1 MASSSN
7 KKNIDTDKLI
17 QWVEGGVAEDY
28 INCHVYSEFKDIRFI
43 GHGAFGKVYKATW
56 KSSNTIVA
64 LKSFERNNLIMKE
77 IVNEIK
83 LLHKVN
89 LHANIIRFFGITK
102 RENNEDNIDPTSN
115 YLLILEYADSGTLG
129 NYLKDNFS
137 KLDWNVKLQFAIQI
151 ADAVSCIHQNNI
163 VHCDLHSDNILIHQN
178 TVKLADFG
186 LSRKL
191 AEVSTQN
198 HIYGKI
204 AYIDPQHFQEQTDK
218 NNNIG
223 YNYKPNKKSDVYS
236 VGVLLWEIS
245 SGQKPFKSYNKYF
258 YQQLNLMLEVLN
270 GKRESPITNTPI
282 DYINIYTKCW
292 ENNPNDRPDM
302 QQVLSSLKLINLN
315 IIDTKT
321 LLTNESSTI
330 ITIENNNNDN
340 ITNNQLNFNNE
351 ANEQISNTDLNNE
364 SIINELLSLHKN
376 TIQKGISK
384 EDFIKLIK
392 QHIIMKNKI

>member
-7 KKNIDTDKLI
+7 KKNIDTDKFI

-56 KSSNTIVA
+56 KNSNTIVA
-64 LKSFERNNLIMKE
+64 LKSFERNNLIIKE

-89 LHANIIRFFGITK
+89 LHVNIIRFFGITK

-178 TVKLADFG
+178 IVKLADFG

-204 AYIDPQHFQEQTDK
+204 AYIDPQHFQEQIDK
-218 NNNIG
+218 NNKVG
-223 YNYKPNKKSDVYS
+223 YHYKPNEKSDVYS

-245 SGQKPFKSYNKYF
+245 SGEKPFKSYNCF
-258 YQQLNLMLEVLN
+258 YHQPKLMLEISE
-270 GKRESPITNTPI
+270 GKRETPIPNTPN

-292 ENNPNDRPDM
+292 KNNPSDRPDM
-302 QQVLSSLKLINLN
+302 QQVLSNLKLVNLN
-315 IIDTKT
+315 IIETNT
-321 LLTNESSTI
+321 LLINENDTI
-330 ITIENNNNDN
+330 IAIENNKSLGNDN

-351 ANEQISNTDLNNE
+351 ANEQINNIDLNNE
-364 SIINELLSLHKN
+364 NIINELLSLYEN
-376 TIQKGISK
+376 TIQRGITK
-384 EDFIKLIK
+384 EKYLTIY
-392 QHIIMKNKI
+392 

>member
-7 KKNIDTDKLI
+7 KKSIDTDKLI

-64 LKSFERNNLIMKE
+64 LKSFERNNLIIKE

-89 LHANIIRFFGITK
+89 LHVNIIRFFGITK

-115 YLLILEYADSGTLG
+115 YLLILEYADS
-129 NYLKDNFS
+129 
-137 KLDWNVKLQFAIQI
+137 
-151 ADAVSCIHQNNI
+151 VSCIHQNNI
-163 VHCDLHSDNILIHQN
+163 VHCDLHSDNILIHQKI
-178 TVKLADFG
+178 VKLADFG

-204 AYIDPQHFQEQTDK
+204 AYIDPQHFQEQIDK
-218 NNNIG
+218 NNKVG
-223 YNYKPNKKSDVYS
+223 YHYKPNEKSDVYS

-245 SGQKPFKSYNKYF
+245 SGQKPFKSYNCF
-258 YQQLNLMLEVLN
+258 YHQPKLMLEISE
-270 GKRESPITNTPI
+270 GKRETPIPNTPN

-292 ENNPNDRPDM
+292 KNNPSDRPDM
-302 QQVLSSLKLINLN
+302 QQVLSNLKLVNLN
-315 IIDTKT
+315 NKS
-321 LLTNESSTI
+321 LS
-330 ITIENNNNDN
+330 NDN

-351 ANEQISNTDLNNE
+351 VNEKINNIDLNNE
-364 SIINELLSLHKN
+364 NIINEL
-376 TIQKGISK
+376 
-384 EDFIKLIK
+384 
-392 QHIIMKNKI
+392 